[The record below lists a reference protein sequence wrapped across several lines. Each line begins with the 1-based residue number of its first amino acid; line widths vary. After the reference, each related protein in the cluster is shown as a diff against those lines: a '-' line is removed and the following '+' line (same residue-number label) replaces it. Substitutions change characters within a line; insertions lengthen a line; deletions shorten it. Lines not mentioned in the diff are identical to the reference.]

1 MKEVKICGVVL
12 SSRKQRK
19 ETITGINWFDMEISE
34 FVDNCEKETYR
45 ESSAAKRKLC
55 EIEGILKY
63 LRMSHVITG
72 DEYEVICNQIMKTVF
87 PGEEENNEAV

>member
-34 FVDNCEKETYR
+34 FVDNCEKEKYR

-63 LRMSHVITG
+63 LRPVV
-72 DEYEVICNQIMKTVF
+72 EICSGYSERVERSISWI
-87 PGEEENNEAV
+87 